1 METNASYSTIL
12 NGVVI
17 YLDREEAVADL
28 PWNAHAKFRNVYL
41 KHLVKGADTEGRFSC
56 HLVKIDPNAVLED
69 HIHENNFELHEVMEG
84 NGTFT
89 LETKEAEYYPGS
101 VGLIPQGKKHSV
113 MAGEN
118 GLLLMAKFFP
128 ALV

>member
-1 METNASYSTIL
+1 METKTQNSVML

-17 YLDREEAVADL
+17 YLDREETIADL
-28 PWNAHAKFRNVYL
+28 PWNAHAKFRNVHL
-41 KHLVKGADTEGRFSC
+41 KHLVKGADTKGLFSC
-56 HLVKIDPNAVLED
+56 HLVKMEPHAILED
-69 HIHENNFELHEVMEG
+69 HIHENNIELHEVIEG

-89 LETKEAEYYPGS
+89 LETKEAVYHPGS

-128 ALV
+128 ALL